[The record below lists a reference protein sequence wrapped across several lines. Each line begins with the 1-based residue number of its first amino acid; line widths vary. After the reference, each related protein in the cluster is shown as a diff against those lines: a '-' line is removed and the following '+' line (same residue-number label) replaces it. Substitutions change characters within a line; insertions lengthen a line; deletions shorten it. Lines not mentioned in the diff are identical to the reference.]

1 MNRMDWEA
9 MFLFIG
15 AFGYVTGTLFGY
27 MASLFHI
34 TYGWV
39 LVPIWFGMGY
49 FVIKHRQTYK
59 AFFRAMWSG
68 RNGKEKGE

>member
-1 MNRMDWEA
+1 MRAEDVGI
-9 MFLFIG
+9 MFLFLI
-15 AFGYVTGTLFGY
+15 ALGYVIGTLIGFIC
-27 MASLFHI
+27 ALFNI

-68 RNGKEKGE
+68 PNGKEEKE